1 MDTGLIFLGTEQ
13 AVEHVP
19 GRPEHVLDGDPFTNV
34 WRNAV
39 HPSGKM
45 HAGVWDCRA
54 GAFEL
59 PCHASTELCVITE
72 GSAEIEDAQG
82 RKTLVKPGDAFII
95 PQGSRTVWRI
105 EEYVKKYYL
114 SRPSISKTDPAAGR
128 SAIQK
133 ENRHDHTGR
142 PADQD

>member
-13 AVEHVP
+13 AVKHVP
-19 GRPEHVLDGDPFTNV
+19 GRPEHVLDGDPRTNV

-82 RKTLVKPGDAFII
+82 LHHPARLPDRVAH
-95 PQGSRTVWRI
+95 RRVC
-105 EEYVKKYYL
+105 EEIL
-114 SRPSISKTDPAAGR
+114 PLRP
-128 SAIQK
+128 
-133 ENRHDHTGR
+133 
-142 PADQD
+142 

>member
-19 GRPEHVLDGDPFTNV
+19 GRPEHVLTAIPRTNV

-82 RKTLVKPGDAFII
+82 RQDAGEARRRLHH
-95 PQGSRTVWRI
+95 PARLPDRVAHRRVC
-105 EEYVKKYYL
+105 EEIL
-114 SRPSISKTDPAAGR
+114 PLRP
-128 SAIQK
+128 
-133 ENRHDHTGR
+133 
-142 PADQD
+142 

>member
-105 EEYVKKYYL
+105 EEYV
-114 SRPSISKTDPAAGR
+114 
-128 SAIQK
+128 
-133 ENRHDHTGR
+133 
-142 PADQD
+142 

>member
-19 GRPEHVLDGDPFTNV
+19 GRPEHVLDGDPLTNV

-39 HPSGKM
+39 HPSGTM
-45 HAGVWDCRA
+45 HAGVW
-54 GAFEL
+54 
-59 PCHASTELCVITE
+59 VITE

-82 RKTLVKPGDAFII
+82 RKTLVKPGYAFII

-105 EEYVKKYYL
+105 EKYVKKYYL
-114 SRPSISKTDPAAGR
+114 CVLDL
-128 SAIQK
+128 
-133 ENRHDHTGR
+133 ED
-142 PADQD
+142 

>member
-1 MDTGLIFLGTEQ
+1 MCPAALNMFWT
-13 AVEHVP
+13 A
-19 GRPEHVLDGDPFTNV
+19 DPLTNV
-34 WRNAV
+34 WRNVV

-82 RKTLVKPGDAFII
+82 RKTLVKPAT
-95 PQGSRTVWRI
+95 PSSSRK
-105 EEYVKKYYL
+105 E
-114 SRPSISKTDPAAGR
+114 PGPCGASK
-128 SAIQK
+128 SM
-133 ENRHDHTGR
+133 
-142 PADQD
+142 

>member
-114 SRPSISKTDPAAGR
+114 CVLDLEELIPAAGR

>member
-1 MDTGLIFLGTEQ
+1 M
-13 AVEHVP
+13 EHVP
-19 GRPEHVLDGDPFTNV
+19 GRPEHVLTAIRSPMSGGM
-34 WRNAV
+34 
-39 HPSGKM
+39 PSIPRGKCTR
-45 HAGVWDCRA
+45 AWDCRA

-114 SRPSISKTDPAAGR
+114 CVLDL
-128 SAIQK
+128 
-133 ENRHDHTGR
+133 ED
-142 PADQD
+142 

>member
-1 MDTGLIFLGTEQ
+1 MDTGLICLGTEQ

-114 SRPSISKTDPAAGR
+114 CVLDL
-128 SAIQK
+128 
-133 ENRHDHTGR
+133 ED
-142 PADQD
+142 

>member
-1 MDTGLIFLGTEQ
+1 MDTGLIFWERSRLGK
-13 AVEHVP
+13 HVP
-19 GRPEHVLDGDPFTNV
+19 GRPEHVLDGDPRTNV

-39 HPSGKM
+39 HPLGEN
-45 HAGVWDCRA
+45 ARGRVGLPGG
-54 GAFEL
+54 GAEL

-82 RKTLVKPGDAFII
+82 RKTLVKSGDAFII

-114 SRPSISKTDPAAGR
+114 CVLDL
-128 SAIQK
+128 
-133 ENRHDHTGR
+133 ED
-142 PADQD
+142 

>member
-13 AVEHVP
+13 AVKHVP
-19 GRPEHVLDGDPFTNV
+19 GRPEHVLDGDPRTNV

-59 PCHASTELCVITE
+59 PAMRARAVRHYRKAPPRV
-72 GSAEIEDAQG
+72 EDAQG
-82 RKTLVKPGDAFII
+82 RK
-95 PQGSRTVWRI
+95 RRW
-105 EEYVKKYYL
+105 
-114 SRPSISKTDPAAGR
+114 
-128 SAIQK
+128 
-133 ENRHDHTGR
+133 
-142 PADQD
+142 

>member
-1 MDTGLIFLGTEQ
+1 MCPAALNMFWTAIRAPMSGGMPSIPRGKCTRACGT
-13 AVEHVP
+13 A
-19 GRPEHVLDGDPFTNV
+19 GR
-34 WRNAV
+34 
-39 HPSGKM
+39 
-45 HAGVWDCRA
+45 

-114 SRPSISKTDPAAGR
+114 CVLDL
-128 SAIQK
+128 
-133 ENRHDHTGR
+133 ED
-142 PADQD
+142 

>member
-1 MDTGLIFLGTEQ
+1 MGLGNNVLKFKLK
-13 AVEHVP
+13 EHCSKNWSN
-19 GRPEHVLDGDPFTNV
+19 DG
-34 WRNAV
+34 
-39 HPSGKM
+39 H
-45 HAGVWDCRA
+45 CRA
-54 GAFEL
+54 GEFEL

-114 SRPSISKTDPAAGR
+114 CVLDL
-128 SAIQK
+128 
-133 ENRHDHTGR
+133 ED
-142 PADQD
+142 

>member
-19 GRPEHVLDGDPFTNV
+19 AALNMFWTADPFTNV

-82 RKTLVKPGDAFII
+82 RQDA
-95 PQGSRTVWRI
+95 GETRRR
-105 EEYVKKYYL
+105 L
-114 SRPSISKTDPAAGR
+114 HHPARLPDRGGA
-128 SAIQK
+128 
-133 ENRHDHTGR
+133 
-142 PADQD
+142 

>member
-1 MDTGLIFLGTEQ
+1 MCPAALNMFWTAIRSPMSGGM
-13 AVEHVP
+13 P
-19 GRPEHVLDGDPFTNV
+19 S
-34 WRNAV
+34 
-39 HPSGKM
+39 SGKM

-114 SRPSISKTDPAAGR
+114 CVLDL
-128 SAIQK
+128 
-133 ENRHDHTGR
+133 ED
-142 PADQD
+142 